1 MEEVVHSK
9 IEGILNK
16 QRAES
21 KEKKSCLELT
31 VGLYQ
36 NLKKGQD
43 QYTRRMKVKLNHL

>member
-1 MEEVVHSK
+1 MEEVVYSK

-36 NLKKGQD
+36 KGQD